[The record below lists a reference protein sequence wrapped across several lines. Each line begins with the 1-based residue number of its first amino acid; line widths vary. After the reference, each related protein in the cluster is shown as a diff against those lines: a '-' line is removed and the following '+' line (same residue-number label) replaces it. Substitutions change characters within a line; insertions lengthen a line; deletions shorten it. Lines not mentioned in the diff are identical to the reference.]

1 MNESINQLNDP
12 SIHGSIEQWISRTT
26 INPSVDRFYNQSI
39 TEVNPVKQYCSVH
52 STPEEVKIKGSTLTH
67 QMFSV
72 QSPVILIFVEHK
84 AGVFRFPGLKSVF
97 EKQ

>member
-52 STPEEVKIKGSTLTH
+52 STPEEVKIEGSSLTH

-72 QSPVILIFVEHK
+72 HTTLEEQPPVILIFVEQSR
-84 AGVFRFPGLKSVF
+84 RF
-97 EKQ
+97 